1 MSAEIRFCELRAEGE
16 RILTGVAIRYGDVAT
31 LPWGSERFE
40 AGAFDV
46 GGSDVILNAQHARDV
61 PLART
66 GGGGLELRD
75 SPESLTIRAELPETR
90 AADDV
95 LTLVRGKILRG
106 LSVEFHAKDEAM
118 VGGVR
123 VIRKA
128 ILEAV
133 GVVDRGAYPDSIVA
147 AMRSKYAA
155 EAAQGARKRRFWL

>member
-1 MSAEIRFCELRAEGE
+1 MLVGTAIRF
-16 RILTGVAIRYGDVAT
+16 GDTAR
-31 LPWGSERFE
+31 LPWGLEKFMP
-40 AGAFDV
+40 GAFDV
-46 GGSDVILNAQHARDV
+46 SGADVILNRMHDRAA

-75 SPESLTIRAELPETR
+75 SPEALTIRAELLDTRDADETL
-90 AADDV
+90 A
-95 LTLVRGKILRG
+95 LVRGKILRG
-106 LSVEFHAKDEAM
+106 LSIEFKVRDGGESM

-128 ILEAV
+128 VLSGV
-133 GVVDRGAYPDSIVA
+133 GVVDRPAYGASMVA